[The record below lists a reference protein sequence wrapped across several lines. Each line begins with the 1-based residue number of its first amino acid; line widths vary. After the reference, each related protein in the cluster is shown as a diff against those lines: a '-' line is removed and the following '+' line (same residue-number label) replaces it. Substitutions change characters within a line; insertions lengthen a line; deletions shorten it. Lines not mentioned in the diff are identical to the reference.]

1 MLKKDNNVLLASGQA
16 QSRGV
21 KNCLSRTCREVVRMK
36 WTALLGLLCSL
47 VFLPPSLGVEVEV
60 KSDTGLYDRSIPNRI
75 IIQIPAGS
83 TFSAER
89 VEGDWLLGVYLHDTG
104 VSRGMIRKDVVL
116 DPEKLAK
123 LEEEYL
129 AREKIREEQ
138 EMLAKGFVK
147 YEGKWMR
154 PEDKA
159 RLEKEKFE
167 QQMRDKGYVNF
178 EGQWLPREEKDRIIR
193 ERYAAEVKSLIAT
206 LKNPQASLEQK
217 DLAEKRLLEI
227 DVKEPAIQPLI
238 DELKGRD
245 RAMRGRAAVLLGKMG
260 DEKVLAPLVAALADE
275 DACAGAATGLGHLR
289 SRKAVND
296 LVKALQDEDAVRA
309 AAEALGKIGDIRAV
323 DPLIKVV
330 QNFFED
336 DATHAAAAK
345 ALGLIGAPS
354 ALDPLKKIME
364 NDKNP
369 LVRDAAREAYN
380 RIKGSLPPQ
389 E

>member
-1 MLKKDNNVLLASGQA
+1 
-16 QSRGV
+16 
-21 KNCLSRTCREVVRMK
+21 MK
-36 WTALLGLLCSL
+36 WTALLGLYCSL
-47 VFLPPSLGVEVEV
+47 VFLPQSLGVDVEV
-60 KSDTGLYDRSIPNRI
+60 KTDTELHDRAIPNRI
-75 IIQIPAGS
+75 IILIPAGA

-89 VEGDWLLGVYLHDTG
+89 VEGEWLLGVYLHSTG
-104 VSRGMIRKDVVL
+104 VSRGMIHKDVVR
-116 DPEKLAK
+116 DPQKLTK

-147 YEGKWMR
+147 YEGEWMR
-154 PEDKA
+154 PEEKA

-178 EGQWLPREEKDRIIR
+178 EGQWILREEKDRIIR
-193 ERYAAEVKSLIAT
+193 ERYAAEVESHIAT
-206 LKNPQASLEQK
+206 LKDPQASLEEK
-217 DLAEKRLLEI
+217 DEAEKRLLEI

-260 DEKVLAPLVAALADE
+260 DEKVLGALVAALADE

-289 SRKAVND
+289 SRKAVDD
-296 LVKALQDEDAVRA
+296 LIKALQDEDAVRA
-309 AAEALGKIGDIRAV
+309 AAEALGKIGDVRAV
-323 DPLIKVV
+323 DPLIQVM
-330 QNFFED
+330 QDFFED

-354 ALDPLKKIME
+354 ALDPLKNIME

-369 LVRDAAREAYN
+369 LVRDVAREAYN
-380 RIKGSLPPQ
+380 RIKASSPPQ